1 MNLTKKI
8 LSLSMMFILLS
19 QSFVSAESPDVSMLG
34 LRFNDVYNHF
44 HSPSI
49 NYLEARGIVQGN
61 PDGTF
66 RPNNKINRAEMAKV
80 LAEATFN
87 GNFSMFRRKC
97 FSDVPYGAW
106 YTPYVCFMKD
116 QGMISGY
123 PDGTFRPSDDVNN
136 VEAFKFIMEAYRIP
150 KKTTPNVSMPWFYT
164 YVEDASKM
172 NLIPLDLRGFSDG
185 MTRGQVSDMIART
198 IHFKMNALDTF
209 LGRRAQVRHS
219 YPSLDA
225 YRNKMSE
232 VQALD
237 ARLSLRSCYYD
248 GKSYNNGTTFKNR
261 AGQECFCNASEILY
275 CNSLSGGNRGYSTP
289 TRPDITGYNVTDLGY
304 NRNRV
309 RVYFD
314 KSIDSD
320 GYITSYYYKRY
331 ANDSYKTVSANRS
344 YIDFETDDNF
354 SGTFSLY
361 ARDNDGRNS
370 SVDTQYVRI
379 DGDQYDPSFDLGLNV
394 SNYYNYENHFDALLD
409 FDLPRNVSSIDLY
422 VDGVNKNVSN
432 SSSSYRLRNLNFN
445 QTYRVRLQ
453 VRTTNGNLYSD
464 DFNITRR
471 WQSYSIS
478 DIRFATIARG
488 ADYFRGNLTW
498 NDTSVEQF
506 RIRVNGVYMGA
517 TANNYFNLNDLSYN
531 DSNDVI
537 IDGYVNGRLEVSV
550 RYNITEPER
559 PEVPLRELED
569 ITNLRYFNDDRVAGV
584 TIGLISWNGPSNVTY
599 NIYRDGTFIGST
611 ATLSYDL
618 GWRAQNGGTYRV
630 SYTQFGRTESAT
642 LNVPEFNIS
651 DLLPSSLNFSTNN
664 ITGEITVSFR
674 PTVKF
679 NDYANT
685 INYTMTGDGVD
696 LGVAHIVNRSYYFD
710 AGAGY
715 SKYCLNLKAV
725 NGSLL
730 TDKCYSPTN

>member
-1 MNLTKKI
+1 
-8 LSLSMMFILLS
+8 MMFVMLS
-19 QSFVSAESPDVSMLG
+19 HSLASASESFIGS
-34 LRFNDVYNHF
+34 RFNDVYNHF

-61 PDGTF
+61 PDGSF
-66 RPNNKINRAEMAKV
+66 RPNNKINRAEMAKI

-123 PDGTFRPSDDVNN
+123 ADGTFRPSDYVNN
-136 VEAFKFIMEAYRIP
+136 VEAFKFIMEAYKIP
-150 KKTTPNVSMPWFYT
+150 KKTTPNVNMPWFYT

-172 NLIPLDLRGFSDG
+172 NLIPLDLRSFSDG

-219 YPSLDA
+219 YPSLEA

-237 ARLSLRSCYYD
+237 SRLSLRSCYYD
-248 GKSYNNGTTFKNR
+248 GKSYNNGNTFRNR

-275 CNSLSGGNRGYSTP
+275 CNTAGSGNQGYSTP

-320 GYITSYYYKRY
+320 GYITAYYYKRY

-379 DGDQYDPSFDLGLNV
+379 DGDQYDPSFDINLSLSDVDEYTN
-394 SNYYNYENHFDALLD
+394 SFDALLG
-409 FDLPRNVSSIDLY
+409 FNLPQNASLVDLY
-422 VDGVNKNVSN
+422 VDGVNKNVNSLN
-432 SSSSYRLRNLNFN
+432 SSYLLRNLNYN

-453 VRTTNGNLYSD
+453 VRTTNGNLYSGD
-464 DFNITRR
+464 LNIVRQR
-471 WQSYSIS
+471 QSYSITN
-478 DIRFATIARG
+478 IRFATTARG

-498 NDTSVEQF
+498 NDNSVEQF
-506 RIRVNGVYMGA
+506 RIRVNGVYMGS

-559 PEVPLRELED
+559 PLNPIPNLED
-569 ITNLRYFNDDRVAGV
+569 ITNLRYFNDDRFAGV
-584 TIGLISWNGPSNVTY
+584 TIGSISWDGPSGVTY
-599 NIYRDGTFIGST
+599 NVYKNGTFVGST
-611 ATLSYDL
+611 NNNSYNL
-618 GWRAQNGGTYRV
+618 VWSAQNGGTYRV
-630 SYTQFGRTESAT
+630 SYTQFGQTKSAT
-642 LNVPEFNIS
+642 LNIPAFTVS
-651 DLLPSSLNFSTNN
+651 DLLPSSLNFSLFNLNDNTV
-664 ITGEITVSFR
+664 TVSFR
-674 PTVKF
+674 PTAKF
-679 NDYANT
+679 NEYSNT
-685 INYTMTGDGVD
+685 IRYTMTGNDVD
-696 LGVAHIVNRSYYFD
+696 LGTANISNGSYYFEGN
-710 AGAGY
+710 ASY
-715 SKYCLNLKAV
+715 YKYCLTLRAF
-725 NGSLL
+725 NGTLL
-730 TDKCYSPTN
+730 DRKCYSPAN